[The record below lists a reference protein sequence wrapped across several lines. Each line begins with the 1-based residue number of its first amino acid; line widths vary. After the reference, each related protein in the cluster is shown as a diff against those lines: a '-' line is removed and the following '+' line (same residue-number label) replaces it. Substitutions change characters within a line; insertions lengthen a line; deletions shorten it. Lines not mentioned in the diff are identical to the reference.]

1 MGKWKCKQKGNR
13 LAGGWRTNGFGFKRM
28 VGLVLWGGASA
39 KYGPVGRYRSTLQQ
53 WAVGVFQ
60 VSEVCF
66 ENRTQR
72 WPTDRQ
78 KGRSSL
84 GFPFRVLG
92 CGGAT

>member
-1 MGKWKCKQKGNR
+1 MG
-13 LAGGWRTNGFGFKRM
+13 LVLKRM

-39 KYGPVGRYRSTLQQ
+39 KYLGPIGKGRYRSTLQQ